1 MESEKEIPY
10 DFKTGCS
17 DLNAQEKHLTRNS
30 IEKFGC
36 WHQVVVTFSD
46 VHNRVSGGFPI
57 VRLQLR
63 RHCCRH
69 THNTCV
75 DTVGDFCVGPL
86 VLGKRLPIC

>member
-30 IEKFGC
+30 IEKFGI
-36 WHQVVVTFSD
+36 WHPVVVAFCD
-46 VHNRVSGGFPI
+46 VHDGVSVGFPI

-63 RHCCRH
+63 RHRC
-69 THNTCV
+69 
-75 DTVGDFCVGPL
+75 
-86 VLGKRLPIC
+86 